1 MYIMTLPQIFSL
13 VSVAVLTVVAV
24 IVGIELIL
32 VLKEMKS
39 SLVRVNRTLDTADE
53 TLQKLSQPAVGLFAI
68 IEGFRQ
74 SGKIV
79 EMVQNLLGRN
89 KPSAPVNLDDN
100 ESE

>member
-1 MYIMTLPQIFSL
+1 MTLSQIISL
-13 VSVAVLTVVAV
+13 ISVSVLTVVAV

-32 VLKEMKS
+32 VLKELKS
-39 SLVRVNRTLDTADE
+39 SLTRVNHTLDTADE

-79 EMVQNLLGRN
+79 EMVQHLLGKD
-89 KPSAPVNLDDN
+89 KPSAPVNLEED
-100 ESE
+100 EPQ

>member
-1 MYIMTLPQIFSL
+1 MTLPQIVSL
-13 VSVAVLTVVAV
+13 ISVSVLTVVAV
-24 IVGIELIL
+24 IVGIELIK
-32 VLKEMKS
+32 VLKEMRS

-79 EMVQNLLGRN
+79 ETISHLLGRD
-89 KPSAPVNLDDN
+89 KPTPPVNLDDD
-100 ESE
+100 EP

>member
-1 MYIMTLPQIFSL
+1 MTLSQIVSL
-13 VSVAVLTVVAV
+13 ISVSVLTVVAV

-32 VLKEMKS
+32 VLKELKS
-39 SLVRVNRTLDTADE
+39 SLTRVNRTLDTADE

-79 EMVQNLLGRN
+79 EMVQHLLGKD
-89 KPSAPVNLDDN
+89 KPSAPVNLEED
-100 ESE
+100 EPQ

>member
-1 MYIMTLPQIFSL
+1 MTLSQIISL
-13 VSVAVLTVVAV
+13 ISISVLTVVAV

-32 VLKEMKS
+32 VLKELKS
-39 SLVRVNRTLDTADE
+39 SLTRVNRTLDTADE

-79 EMVQNLLGRN
+79 EMVQHLLGKD
-89 KPSAPVNLDDN
+89 KPSAPVNLEED
-100 ESE
+100 ESQ